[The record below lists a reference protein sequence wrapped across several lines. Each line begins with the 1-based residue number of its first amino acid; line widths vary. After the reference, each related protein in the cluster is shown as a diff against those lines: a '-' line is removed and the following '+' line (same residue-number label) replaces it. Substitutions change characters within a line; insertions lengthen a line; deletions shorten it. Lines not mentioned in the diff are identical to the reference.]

1 MAVVI
6 EWDGV
11 LPDPGMPIQELI
23 DQVFGA
29 QEGFN
34 AEVVRLLPLSGS
46 ESGAAVLRAIMTSP
60 QSPLPYILKCGA
72 AELIEGELASHSRWN
87 SATTLWNGA
96 PLHPLSALPRLN
108 HGGVTWSAALYR
120 LAGNT
125 GSVEDLVSLEESVNA
140 FTGSAGDQGG
150 APNRWAATFSTLART
165 LATSYET
172 GHTSGAASRVLSV
185 PSRELRAIVSSV
197 AASAASASGPDTV
210 GWDELEGAL
219 AAWEAYVRQQYQR
232 CGWCCAMV
240 TFEEPTSCWTARR
253 SIRSS
258 SISAMSVSAV
268 H

>member
-96 PLHPLSALPRLN
+96 PLHPLSAYP
-108 HGGVTWSAALYR
+108 A
-120 LAGNT
+120 
-125 GSVEDLVSLEESVNA
+125 
-140 FTGSAGDQGG
+140 
-150 APNRWAATFSTLART
+150 
-165 LATSYET
+165 
-172 GHTSGAASRVLSV
+172 
-185 PSRELRAIVSSV
+185 
-197 AASAASASGPDTV
+197 
-210 GWDELEGAL
+210 
-219 AAWEAYVRQQYQR
+219 
-232 CGWCCAMV
+232 
-240 TFEEPTSCWTARR
+240 
-253 SIRSS
+253 
-258 SISAMSVSAV
+258 
-268 H
+268 